1 MKKHLLFIFLFFF
14 LISACNSSKQAL
26 KFLQKQ
32 KFAEVKHTLDKAIAK
47 DTLNAD
53 LYYVYSLLYTDTS
66 YSAYNIDSS
75 FYFIRKAIEDYQASD
90 VKSKEKLQKQGIDSL
105 ALVQQK
111 LYNDTLAFERAQN
124 LHEVQSYQNFLDTHP
139 DAPQVQIQE
148 AIQNRNHLAYRAA
161 NNLDTYEAYK
171 EFMDTYP
178 QAKEF
183 NLAKE
188 RYNTLV
194 FREKTRSG
202 DLQSY
207 IDFLEAFPDSPF
219 RPQAEE
225 QILQITTASNQLN
238 SYENFIKN
246 YPSSQHIRL
255 AVNLFY
261 HLYVA
266 AHDKESFFK
275 SYKNYPLTDSLKK
288 AAQFSERMLAPIFE
302 NQHYGLLDSKGKYIV
317 DTQYNLIPT
326 HYFCEGVTDE
336 IIHLATA
343 DKDYVFHSLLS
354 KAGETIYEYQ
364 LPRNNIESSGNLF
377 SQKVYG
383 MQAGLMLIENE
394 EGNYQLMHQ
403 AGLPIYPKVDW
414 TYPLDT
420 ALLIPAMPSEAV
432 PFQFIKIEENGLWGL
447 ISFSGRVLL
456 EPVYEEIEE
465 YGNFIVLSKQGLKAI
480 TTREKI
486 INSADQN
493 GLELSFR
500 YEDAA
505 LLDQQHIVAFSDQYE
520 TVLDVNLNTAV
531 PLARQNIIRL
541 INGSE
546 SPNKKWLLRENRT
559 EAYVKNDTLLNRNT
573 AVYYLYDKQNLSD
586 QPEITYQKAYFNKR
600 WLALKNKQGFH
611 LFDSQ
616 TDNEKNVYDSV
627 KLVGESFALLFESF
641 QDAKDSVKVLFQNGG
656 KLALVSPERITF
668 LLLRPG
674 STTNEKENEYLLISP
689 KNGPKEVWSQ
699 SGKRILT
706 GNFSNLNLYP
716 SGLFVVEER
725 GKKGL
730 LDSLGNE
737 LVPIRYQGISN
748 YKDSTLAIFQNKRFG
763 IYRYPSKTMIEP
775 RYEAM
780 LQSYGSPVYQKGDS
794 SFYEI
799 FIARKDDA
807 YGLINQNN
815 VQLTDFTFDEVR
827 YWNDTSAFVKSE
839 DEWMI
844 YRFSP
849 SEEFDDEK
857 EYILYDGISDFD
869 IVQSD
874 AQEKVIKIYK
884 DGGYGILSNQRGEIL
899 APTYDDIRLFGSI
912 TNQEDIIY
920 YSEKY
925 VPEADLYIIIHL
937 DYKGNIIK
945 RQALTSEQYDMVF
958 CEE

>member
-1 MKKHLLFIFLFFF
+1 MKKHLLFIFLIF
-14 LISACNSSKQAL
+14 LLMSACNSSKQAL
-26 KFLQKQ
+26 KLLQKQ
-32 KFAEVKHTLDKAIAK
+32 KFAEAKHTLDKAIAK
-47 DTLNAD
+47 DSLNAD

-66 YSAYNIDSS
+66 YSVYNIDSS
-75 FYFIRKAIEDYQASD
+75 FYFIKKAIEDYQATD
-90 VKSKEKLQKQGIDSL
+90 IKSKEKLQKKGIDSL

-111 LYNDTLAFERAQN
+111 LFNDTLAFERAQN

-139 DAPQVQIQE
+139 NAPQDQIQE
-148 AIQNRNHLAYRAA
+148 AILSRNRLAYEAA
-161 NNLDTYEAYK
+161 SNLDNYEAYK

-207 IDFLEAFPDSPF
+207 LDFLEAFPDSPF

-225 QILQITTASNQLN
+225 QILQITTASNQLTA
-238 SYENFIKN
+238 YENFIKN
-246 YPSSQHIRL
+246 YPASQHLRL
-255 AVNLFY
+255 AINLFY
-261 HLYVA
+261 HLYIA

-275 SYKNYPLTDSLKK
+275 SYKNYPLTDSLKQ
-288 AAQFSERMLAPIFE
+288 AAQLSERMLAPIFE
-302 NQHYGLLDSKGKYIV
+302 NQHYGLLDSKGKYV
-317 DTQYNLIPT
+317 VETEFDLIPT
-326 HYFCEGVTDE
+326 HYLCEGVTDQ

-343 DKDYVFHSLLS
+343 DEDDVFHSLLS
-354 KAGETIYEYQ
+354 KAGEPIYEYQ
-364 LPRNNIESSGNLF
+364 LTGNNIESLGNLYH
-377 SQKVYG
+377 QKVYG

-403 AGLPIYPKVDW
+403 SGLPIYPKVAG

-420 ALLIPAMPSEAV
+420 VLLMPGVPSESV
-432 PFQFIKIEENGLWGL
+432 PFQFIKTKENGLWGL

-456 EPVYEEIEE
+456 ETVYEEIEE

-486 INSADQN
+486 IASADQN
-493 GLELSFR
+493 DLELSFR
-500 YEDAA
+500 YEDVA
-505 LLDQQHIVAFSDQYE
+505 LLDQQHIVAFTDQYE
-520 TVLDVNLNTAV
+520 TVLDIDLNTAV
-531 PLARQNIIRL
+531 PLARHNIIRL
-541 INGSE
+541 INDSE
-546 SPNKKWLLRENRT
+546 SKHKKWLLRENRT
-559 EAYVKNDTLLNRNT
+559 EAYVRNDTLLNRNT
-573 AVYYLYDKQNLSD
+573 AAYYLYDKQSPAD
-586 QPEITYQKAYFNKR
+586 QPEITYQKAYFNNR

-611 LFDSQ
+611 LFDLQ
-616 TDNEKNVYDSV
+616 TENEKNVYDSV
-627 KLVGESFALLFESF
+627 KLVGESFALLFESY

-674 STTNEKENEYLLISP
+674 SSAGKNENEYLLISP

-748 YKDSTLAIFQNKRFG
+748 YKDSTLALFQNKRFG
-763 IYRYPSKTMIEP
+763 IYRYPSKTIIEP

-780 LQSYGSPVYQKGDS
+780 LQSYGQAVYQREDS
-794 SFYEI
+794 SYYEV
-799 FIARKDDA
+799 FIARKESA
-807 YGLINQNN
+807 YGLINQHNT
-815 VQLTDFTFDEVR
+815 QLTDFAFDEVR
-827 YWNDTSAFVKSE
+827 YWNDTAAFVKSD

-844 YRFSP
+844 YRFSRT
-849 SEEFDDEK
+849 EEFDEEE
-857 EYILYDGISDFD
+857 EYIMYEGISDFD
-869 IVQSD
+869 IIQSEGK
-874 AQEKVIKIYK
+874 EKVIKIYK

-912 TNQEDIIY
+912 TDQGSIY

-937 DYKGNIIK
+937 DHEGNIIK

>member
-1 MKKHLLFIFLFFF
+1 MKKHLLFIFLIFF

-26 KFLQKQ
+26 KLLQKQ

-47 DTLNAD
+47 DSLNAD

-105 ALVQQK
+105 ALILQK

-139 DAPQVQIQE
+139 DAPQNQIQE
-148 AIQNRNHLAYRAA
+148 AIQSRNRLAYEAA
-161 NNLDTYEAYK
+161 SNLDSYEAYK

-178 QAKEF
+178 QALEF

-207 IDFLEAFPDSPF
+207 LDFLEAFPNSPF

-238 SYENFIKN
+238 TYESFIKN
-246 YPSSQHIRL
+246 YPSSQHLPL

-261 HLYVA
+261 HLYIT
-266 AHDKESFFK
+266 AHDKESFF
-275 SYKNYPLTDSLKK
+275 SNYNNYPFADSLKR
-288 AAQFSERMLAPIFE
+288 AAQLNERMLAPIFE
-302 NQHYGLLDSKGKYIV
+302 NQHYGLLDSKGRHVIENQF
-317 DTQYNLIPT
+317 DLIPI
-326 HYFCEGVTDE
+326 HYFCEGVTDQ

-343 DKDYVFHSLLS
+343 DEDDVLHSLLS

-364 LPRNNIESSGNLF
+364 LPRNNIESPGSLYQ
-377 SQKVYG
+377 QKVHELE
-383 MQAGLMLIENE
+383 AGLMLIENE
-394 EGNYQLMHQ
+394 KGNYQLMHQ
-403 AGLPIYPKVDW
+403 SGLPIYPKVAD

-420 ALLIPAMPSEAV
+420 VSLVPGMSSESA
-432 PFQFIKIEENGLWGL
+432 PYQFIKTKENGSWGL

-465 YGNFIVLSKQGLKAI
+465 YGNFIVLSKQSLKAI

-486 INSADQN
+486 ITSANQN
-493 GLELSFR
+493 PLELSFR
-500 YEDAA
+500 FEDVA
-505 LLDQQHIVAFSDQYE
+505 LLDQQHIVAFTDEYE
-520 TVLDVNLNTAV
+520 TVLDIDLNTAV
-531 PLARQNIIRL
+531 PLARHNIIRL
-541 INGSE
+541 INGIE
-546 SPNKKWLLRENRT
+546 SQNKKWLLRENRT

-573 AVYYLYDKQNLSD
+573 AAYYLYDKQSLAE
-586 QPEITYQKAYFNKR
+586 QPEVTYQKAYFNNR
-600 WLALKNKQGFH
+600 WLALKNKEGFH
-611 LFDSQ
+611 LFDLQ

-627 KLVGESFALLFESF
+627 KLVGESFALLFESY
-641 QDAKDSVKVLFQNGG
+641 QDAQDSVKVLFQNGG

-674 STTNEKENEYLLISP
+674 STAGEKEKEYLLISP

-706 GNFSNLNLYP
+706 GNFSNLNVYP
-716 SGLFVVEER
+716 LGLFVVEER

-748 YKDSTLAIFQNKRFG
+748 YKDSTLALFQNKRFG
-763 IYRYPSKTMIEP
+763 IYRYSSKTIIEP

-780 LQSYGSPVYQKGDS
+780 LQSYGQAVYQKEDS
-794 SFYEI
+794 LYYEV
-799 FIARKDDA
+799 FIARKDGA
-807 YGLINQNN
+807 YGLINQSNT
-815 VQLTDFTFDEVR
+815 QLTDFAFEEVR
-827 YWNDTSAFVKSE
+827 YWNDTAAFVKSE

-844 YRFSP
+844 YRFSRT
-849 SEEFDDEK
+849 EKFDDEE
-857 EYILYDGISDFD
+857 EYILYDGISDFEE
-869 IVQSD
+869 IQSD
-874 AQEKVIKIYK
+874 TEEKVIKIYK
-884 DGGYGILSNQRGEIL
+884 DGGYGILSNQRGEVL

-912 TNQEDIIY
+912 SDQGSIY

-937 DYKGNIIK
+937 DYEGNIIK